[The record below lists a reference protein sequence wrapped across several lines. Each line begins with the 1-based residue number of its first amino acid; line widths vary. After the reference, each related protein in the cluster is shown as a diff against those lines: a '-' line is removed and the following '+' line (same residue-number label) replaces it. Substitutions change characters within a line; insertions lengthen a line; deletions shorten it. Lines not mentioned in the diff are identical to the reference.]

1 MSGYILCQ
9 LKRAEIPYYI
19 ENISTNI
26 YSIEELCYYFYHN
39 IYLLDESI
47 LNEHLCDW
55 IRKEFGLEKLY
66 RRLYKVL
73 EENMGTG
80 EFILAVFKEINYLT
94 HQEFKKLNEQ
104 ISLLEQQP
112 KVLREKKK
120 GDYLVENK
128 MYVNAVKIYE
138 NALLKEDNEGLGE
151 QFRGGIYHNMGC
163 AYLHLFQFEEAAEC
177 FLKAYQFLHTKQ
189 VLSHYLTAC
198 CMGNPEEFS
207 GICNR
212 MGVSPQMQEE
222 IKEKLKKAGET
233 VEEPQNQEPGK
244 CLEGFIKEYHRSTGF

>member
-55 IRKEFGLEKLY
+55 IRTELGLEKLY
-66 RRLYKVL
+66 YRLYRIL
-73 EENMGTG
+73 EEDKGMG

-94 HQEFKKLNEQ
+94 HQEFKELNEE
-104 ISLLEQQP
+104 IALLEQQP

-138 NALLKEDNEGLGE
+138 KALLKKDKEKLGE
-151 QFRGGIYHNMGC
+151 QFNGGIYHNMGC
-163 AYLHLFQFEEAAEC
+163 AYLHLFQFEEAEEC
-177 FLKAYQFLHTKQ
+177 FLKAYQLLHKKQ
-189 VLSHYLTAC
+189 ILIHYLTASY
-198 CMGNPEEFS
+198 MGNPEKFS
-207 GICNR
+207 EVCKG
-212 MGVSPQMQEE
+212 MEVSAKMQAE
-222 IKEKLKKAGET
+222 IKENLKKAGESVKK
-233 VEEPQNQEPGK
+233 VENQDLEK
-244 CLEGFIKEYHRSTGF
+244 YLEGFMKEYHRSTGF

>member
-73 EENMGTG
+73 EEDMGTG

-112 KVLREKKK
+112 KILREKKK
-120 GDYLVENK
+120 GDYLVAGSFSLSYGVLYGKSGRIFGHMQPYGSFSPDAGGNK
-128 MYVNAVKIYE
+128 RKA
-138 NALLKEDNEGLGE
+138 EGS
-151 QFRGGIYHNMGC
+151 R
-163 AYLHLFQFEEAAEC
+163 
-177 FLKAYQFLHTKQ
+177 
-189 VLSHYLTAC
+189 
-198 CMGNPEEFS
+198 
-207 GICNR
+207 
-212 MGVSPQMQEE
+212 
-222 IKEKLKKAGET
+222 
-233 VEEPQNQEPGK
+233 
-244 CLEGFIKEYHRSTGF
+244 